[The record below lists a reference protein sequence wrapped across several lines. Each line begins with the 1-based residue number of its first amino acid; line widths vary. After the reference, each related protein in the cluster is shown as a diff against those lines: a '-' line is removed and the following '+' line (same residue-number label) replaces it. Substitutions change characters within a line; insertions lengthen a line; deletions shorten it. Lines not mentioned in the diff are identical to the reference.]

1 MKKLYFCLL
10 LLFCFFTNGCET
22 NEIILTNET
31 SDSNLILV
39 NVQGKVKFPGIY
51 TLNQEKY
58 LYEIIDMAGGLLNSA
73 DVKNINLVQLI
84 DQSCTINIL
93 GIEENKENV
102 LININYASFEQLLLL
117 PGIGESYANKII
129 DYRLNVGLFKT
140 IEDIKLIPGIKDNV
154 FNQIKD
160 KITV

>member
-10 LLFCFFTNGCET
+10 LLFCFLTNGCET